1 MVAKTSHLP
10 VGQSV
15 KGPTGKHE
23 VFRQSLGHPRT
34 ILTQGCPGM
43 QGPDGK
49 GPVLYLTSHPK
60 RLDLNIINVQAL
72 GVDLF

>member
-1 MVAKTSHLP
+1 MKF
-10 VGQSV
+10 SV
-15 KGPTGKHE
+15 
-23 VFRQSLGHPRT
+23 SLGHPRT